1 MLMTLMLKFLY
12 PWPKDTSEFQSH
24 GSGSV
29 FFAENILTVV
39 IIIGHDGDFVGAGIV
54 KRSDNRVDFFLA
66 EFVQFGRTFGKT
78 ISLLTFSASATG
90 LAANAPLT
98 GTRGSAFFRQ
108 QPALRRRADFHQIRP
123 LREQPAR
130 EKPFRPAQALRF

>member
-12 PWPKDTSEFQSH
+12 PWPKDTSEFQSR

-54 KRSDNRVDFFLA
+54 KRSDNRVDFLLA
-66 EFVQFGRTFGKT
+66 EIVQFGRTFGKHNLPFDFFGIGHRLGNKCT
-78 ISLLTFSASATG
+78 AYRYQRFSLFSAAAGTSPTG
-90 LAANAPLT
+90 
-98 GTRGSAFFRQ
+98 
-108 QPALRRRADFHQIRP
+108 
-123 LREQPAR
+123 
-130 EKPFRPAQALRF
+130 